1 MALLTIIPNENTSVL
16 SSNSMPIKI
25 SGLMYP
31 CMRLVVSNS
40 IHTQL
45 KGFLLTSVPQ

>member
-1 MALLTIIPNENTSVL
+1 MMPRENTSVL

-31 CMRLVVSNS
+31 YERLVVSLS
-40 IHTQL
+40 TI
-45 KGFLLTSVPQ
+45 TSQKLPAYISPAV